1 MLSLEQL
8 DIVFNQ
14 NTSAFIDFAFEDAR
28 WLFRR
33 YVLRHKRLKNR
44 PRYHTRIQEQ
54 EALYPDRHV
63 EGAEMQEIQQDST
76 VVSDSDS
83 QRAEGVDRRPR
94 SSEAVTVP
102 IGTHR

>member
-14 NTSAFIDFAFEDAR
+14 NTSAFIDFASEDAR

-33 YVLRHKRLKNR
+33 YARRHKKLKDR
-44 PRYHTRIQEQ
+44 PRFHARIQEQ
-54 EALYPDRHV
+54 EALYSDRHV
-63 EGAEMQEIQQDST
+63 EGVEMQEIQQDST

-83 QRAEGVDRRPR
+83 QKGVGRRPR
-94 SSEAVTVP
+94 S
-102 IGTHR
+102 